1 MGNKWTDHVKA
12 EARRLG
18 LSYGCALTDERVK
31 NSYRQKSPPKAKR
44 PKGRPKKKVVSK
56 SPSKSKSS
64 SISKSPSV
72 SKSPSRR
79 LSLSPKKKP
88 SSTKKALKQ
97 LIADSPYKTPE
108 LIKRQRAGVKGRK
121 TGQVIKRQ
129 VRRDA
134 DSLENV
140 DDFFDQFSSSLSE

>member
-12 EARRLG
+12 EAQRLG

-31 NSYRQKSPPKAKR
+31 NSYRPAKAKAKR
-44 PKGRPKKKVVSK
+44 PKGRPKKVK
-56 SPSKSKSS
+56 SRSKSKSS
-64 SISKSPSV
+64 SI

-88 SSTKKALKQ
+88 SSTKKALKR

-108 LIKRQRAGVKGRK
+108 MIRRQRAGVKGRK
-121 TGQVIKRQ
+121 TGQVVKRQ

-140 DDFFDQFSSSLSE
+140 DDFFDQFSSSSSK